1 MKIRESYIC
10 QRNKRAAVQ
19 WWRKRQSCGILYEQA
34 GFESRDRLGFFSVQN
49 CGESILAG
57 RWVFSKER
65 RIERCILFLLLS
77 CFLSQLS
84 KFVNCNINN
93 EPRKIKSKKRQGEAQ
108 IKKVNET
115 KIPLTSTES
124 EASIISTYHPGTYKS
139 GRSLGIPR
147 SWKNRKLPSVLA
159 FGGMPSVASL

>member
-19 WWRKRQSCGILYEQA
+19 WWRKRQSCGILSEQA
-34 GFESRDRLGFFSVQN
+34 GFESRDRLGFFPFRIVVNLFQQ
-49 CGESILAG
+49 GAEF
-57 RWVFSKER
+57 FSKER

-147 SWKNRKLPSVLA
+147 SWKNRKLPSILDL
-159 FGGMPSVASL
+159 GGKP